1 MKVSQKLE
9 YACRVCIQLAKSG
22 GGDRVSRVEDLAQ
35 KEAVSSNFLVQILNE
50 LRRSGIVHSRRGKL
64 GGYALAKAA
73 QDITLAHIVKAIE
86 GEVLAIDSDEK
97 GDSGRRVSE
106 LWQKVGHHVEEH
118 MQAIT
123 LEEMSSEEALLEYYI

>member
-22 GGDRVSRVEDLAQ
+22 GGERVSRVEDLAQ

-50 LRRSGIVHSRRGKL
+50 LRRAGIVHSRRGKL
-64 GGYALAKAA
+64 GGYALAKPS

-97 GDSGRRVSE
+97 GDSGLRVSE
-106 LWQKVGHHVEEH
+106 IWQKVGRHVEDH